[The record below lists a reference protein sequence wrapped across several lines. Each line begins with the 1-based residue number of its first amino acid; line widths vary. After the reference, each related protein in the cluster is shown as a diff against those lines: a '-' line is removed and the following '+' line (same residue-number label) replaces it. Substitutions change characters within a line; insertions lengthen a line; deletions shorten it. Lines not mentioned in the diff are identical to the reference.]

1 MKTLVVNGLP
11 ICITSLH
18 DTLVAE
24 VEGEGM
30 DWVRSEAVGIVG
42 VGVMGG
48 GMARNILAK
57 GFPVIAYDLNAAA
70 LDDIVSEGA
79 KRACSVTEVAEQAA
93 TLICMVETTVQSE
106 AVIASDAGFFPA
118 LREGD
123 TVISAATID
132 PIAVKRWYA
141 LLAKKGVA
149 LLDTPVSGGAERAD
163 KGDLSAIVGGDAA
176 ALEAV
181 RPVVDAYASHVFHV
195 GEAGQGLAMKH
206 VNNMMIQTTTA
217 ALAEAFVMGKKAGLD
232 PQQIYD
238 VLSVSTGASTAL
250 DMRASRFI
258 SGDFSPGGTVDITCK
273 DQGLQVDFA
282 KSLGVPIFMANIS
295 LQIFEMAKA
304 RGLNKLDSASVITL
318 YEEMAGVQVGKREK

>member
-1 MKTLVVNGLP
+1 MEWNRA
-11 ICITSLH
+11 
-18 DTLVAE
+18 D
-24 VEGEGM
+24 
-30 DWVRSEAVGIVG
+30 AVGIVG

-48 GMARNILAK
+48 GMARNILAA
-57 GFPVIAYDLNAAA
+57 GYPVAAFDVNAAA
-70 LDDIVSEGA
+70 LDDIVSRGA
-79 KRACSVTEVAEQAA
+79 KQAASARDVAEQAA
-93 TLICMVETTVQSE
+93 TLICMVETTAQSE
-106 AVIASDAGFFPA
+106 AVIVGDDGFLPV
-118 LREGD
+118 LQHGD
-123 TVISAATID
+123 IVISAATID
-132 PIAVKRWYA
+132 PVAVKRWRGMVVE
-141 LLAKKGVA
+141 KGA
-149 LLDTPVSGGAERAD
+149 DLLDTPVSGGAERAD
-163 KGDLSAIVGGDAA
+163 KGDLSAIVGGEAA
-176 ALEAV
+176 TLERV
-181 RPVVDAYASHVFHV
+181 RPVVEAYASRVFHV

-250 DMRASRFI
+250 DMRAPRFI

-282 KSLGVPIFMANIS
+282 KSLGVPMFMANVS

-318 YEEMAGVQVGKREK
+318 YEEMAGVQVGKREE

>member
-1 MKTLVVNGLP
+1 MGWVRR
-11 ICITSLH
+11 
-18 DTLVAE
+18 
-24 VEGEGM
+24 M
-30 DWVRSEAVGIVG
+30 DWDRAKAVGIVG

-48 GMARNILAK
+48 GMARNMLAK
-57 GFPVIAYDLNAAA
+57 GFPLIAFDMNEAA
-70 LDDIVSEGA
+70 LDDIVSRGA
-79 KRACSVTEVAEQAA
+79 RRAASATEVAEQAS
-93 TLICMVETTVQSE
+93 TLICMVETTAQSE
-106 AVIASDAGFFPA
+106 AVIVGDEGFLRA
-118 LREGD
+118 LRQGD

-132 PIAVKRWYA
+132 PIAVKRWHA
-141 LLAKKGVA
+141 QLTTKGVD

-163 KGDLSAIVGGDAA
+163 KGDLSAIVGGDAD
-176 ALEAV
+176 ALEKV
-181 RPVVDAYASHVFHV
+181 RPVIEAYASRVFHV

-217 ALAEAFVMGKKAGLD
+217 ALAEAFVMGTKAGLD

-250 DMRASRFI
+250 DMRAPRFI

-282 KSLGVPIFMANIS
+282 RSLGVPIFMANVS

-318 YEEMAGVQVGKREK
+318 YEEMAGVQVGNRE

>member
-1 MKTLVVNGLP
+1 MAWNR
-11 ICITSLH
+11 
-18 DTLVAE
+18 AN
-24 VEGEGM
+24 
-30 DWVRSEAVGIVG
+30 AVGIVG

-57 GFPVIAYDLNAAA
+57 GFPVIAYDVSDMTLADIASHGARTAASA
-70 LDDIVSEGA
+70 QA
-79 KRACSVTEVAEQAA
+79 VAEQAA
-93 TLICMVETTVQSE
+93 TLICMVETTAQSE
-106 AVIASDAGFFPA
+106 AVIVGDEGFLPV
-118 LREGD
+118 LQSGD
-123 TVISAATID
+123 TVIAAATID
-132 PIAVKRWYA
+132 PVAVKRWYGM
-141 LLAKKGVA
+141 LAEKGVA
-149 LLDTPVSGGAERAD
+149 LLDTPVSGGGERAE

-176 ALEAV
+176 ALEKV
-181 RPVVDAYASHVFHV
+181 RLVVEAYASRVFHV

-250 DMRASRFI
+250 DMRAPRFI

-282 KSLGVPIFMANIS
+282 KSLGVPMFMASVS

-318 YEEMAGVQVGKREK
+318 YEEMAGVQVGKREN

>member
-1 MKTLVVNGLP
+1 MG
-11 ICITSLH
+11 S
-18 DTLVAE
+18 D
-24 VEGEGM
+24 
-30 DWVRSEAVGIVG
+30 RSKVVGIVG

-57 GFPVIAYDLNAAA
+57 GFPVVAFDVDAAA
-70 LDDIVSEGA
+70 LADVVSHGA
-79 KRACSVTEVAEQAA
+79 TAANSARDVAEQAA
-93 TLICMVETTVQSE
+93 TVICMVETTAQSE
-106 AVIASDAGFFPA
+106 AVIIGDYGFLPA
-118 LREGD
+118 LRQGD

-132 PIAVKRWYA
+132 PVAVKRWYGI
-141 LLAKKGVA
+141 LAEKGVA
-149 LLDTPVSGGAERAD
+149 LLDTPVSGGSERAD

-181 RPVVDAYASHVFHV
+181 RPIVEAYASRVFHV

-232 PQQIYD
+232 PQQMYD

-250 DMRASRFI
+250 DMRAPRFI
-258 SGDFSPGGTVDITCK
+258 SGDFAPGGTVDITCK

-282 KSLGVPIFMANIS
+282 KSLGVPMFMANVS

-304 RGLNKLDSASVITL
+304 RGLNKLDSSSVITL
-318 YEEMAGVQVGKREK
+318 YEEMAGVQLGPREN

>member
-1 MKTLVVNGLP
+1 V
-11 ICITSLH
+11 
-18 DTLVAE
+18 E
-24 VEGEGM
+24 VEGM
-30 DWVRSEAVGIVG
+30 VWDRSKAVGIVG

-48 GMARNILAK
+48 GMARNLLAK
-57 GFPVIAYDLNAAA
+57 GFPVIAYDLDAAA
-70 LDDIVSEGA
+70 LDDIVRKGA
-79 KRACSVTEVAEQAA
+79 KRASSATDVAEQAA
-93 TLICMVETTVQSE
+93 TLICMVETTAQSE
-106 AVIASDAGFFPA
+106 AVIASDAGFLPA
-118 LREGD
+118 LRQGD

-132 PIAVKRWYA
+132 PVAVKRWHA
-141 LLAKKGVA
+141 LLATKGVA

-163 KGDLSAIVGGDAA
+163 KGDLSAIVGGDSA

-181 RPVVDAYASHVFHV
+181 RPVVEAYASRVFHV

-250 DMRASRFI
+250 DMRAPRFI

-282 KSLGVPIFMANIS
+282 KSLGVPMFMANVS

-318 YEEMAGVQVGKREK
+318 YEEMAGVQVGKREN